1 MEKKYCHKYVTV
13 FDGKGKICY
22 PINMYKEVLIRAG
35 LTEEEARVYEI
46 LLEKGPQGAG
56 ELLKHVKPMKRGL
69 LYKTLDR
76 LAERDLVL
84 QKDVRGKQQFIPQSP
99 ESLALLAK
107 ERAEEAKKTVTA
119 FDAML
124 PELKAKHALSTERPV
139 IRFFEGK
146 EGLREIYEDHLTSGA
161 KDLYFIRTARAQEY
175 RTLFGTWFGNYLKRQ
190 GKIGIRVHALTVDDE
205 DTNHDPA
212 IDKVRGVLRTWVRPE
227 DYTAPIQIDSY
238 GNKVAI
244 LSFGKEVFGIL
255 IESEP
260 LARAIREVL
269 ILAKHGADGRPVTH
283 NHPPVRTDLHKDRLK
298 ALGRSS
304 GKKS

>member
-1 MEKKYCHKYVTV
+1 
-13 FDGKGKICY
+13 
-22 PINMYKEVLIRAG
+22 MYNDILIRAG
-35 LTEEEARVYEI
+35 LTEEEARIYEI

-56 ELLKHVKPMKRGL
+56 ELLTRVKPMKRGL

-76 LAERDLVL
+76 LAERGLVL
-84 QKDVRGKQQFIPQSP
+84 QKDVRGKLQFAPQSP
-99 ESLALLAK
+99 ESLATIA
-107 ERAEEAKKTVTA
+107 RARADEMQKTVAA
-119 FDAML
+119 FDAAL
-124 PELKAKHALSTERPV
+124 PELKAKHALSTERPI

-161 KDLYFIRTARAQEY
+161 KDLYFIRTARAKEY
-175 RTLFGTWFGNYLKRQ
+175 RNLFGTWFGNYLKRQ
-190 GKIGIRVHALTVDDE
+190 GDVGIHVHALTVDDE

-212 IDKVRGVLRTWVRPE
+212 IDAARGVVRTWVRPG

-260 LARAIREVL
+260 LARAIRE
-269 ILAKHGADGRPVTH
+269 ILVMAKHGADVRPVTH
-283 NHPPVRTDLHKDRLK
+283 DHPPAKRELHEDRMR
-298 ALGRSS
+298 ALTRSS
-304 GKKS
+304 SKKA